1 MSKIES
7 VHAKMIEA
15 LKAGEKERKGTL
27 SLLLQALEKKQ
38 KDKLGQLLTEAE
50 ENEVIL
56 KVAKQIQESIDA
68 CPAEREDVLAKLR
81 AELSVVSEFMP
92 AQMSEAEIRATIDEV
107 LSGLGIIG
115 SASVKDKGRIMKELM
130 PRVKGKADGKLVNQL
145 LTEYLI

>member
-1 MSKIES
+1 MSKIEL
-7 VHAKMIEA
+7 VHAKMIDA

-38 KDKLGQLLTEAE
+38 KDKLGQPLTEVE
-50 ENEVIL
+50 ENEVVV
-56 KVAKQIQESIDA
+56 KMAKQIQESIDV
-68 CPAEREDVLAKLR
+68 CPAEREDVLEKLH
-81 AELSVVSEFMP
+81 AELTVVSEFMP
-92 AQMSEAEIRATIDEV
+92 VQMSVVEIRATIDEV

-115 SASVKDKGRIMKELM
+115 SASVKDKGRIMKEVM